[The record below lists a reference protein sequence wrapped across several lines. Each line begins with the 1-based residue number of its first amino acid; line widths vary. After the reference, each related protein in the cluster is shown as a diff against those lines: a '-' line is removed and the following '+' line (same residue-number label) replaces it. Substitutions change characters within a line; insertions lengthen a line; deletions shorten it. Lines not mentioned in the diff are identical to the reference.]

1 MSIVNH
7 KHKHIFIHNPKVAG
21 TSMETQP
28 FVGGSSHYTMMDYYM
43 EGTLLDNYFKWM
55 FVRNPYD
62 RLVSAWTYLNNINLT
77 KYKQFGDFVMNL
89 DEEFDFTIT
98 NFASKK
104 DPFNRIHI
112 IPQYL
117 FASVYGELVLDY
129 VGYYEELQF
138 NWDVVCESIGVG
150 EDGSTTKLFSLGQNY
165 PNPFNPSTSIQFTI
179 QEYEIIKLEI
189 YNLSGRL
196 VRILLRDV
204 GYPAGRYEVAWDGRD
219 EEGQLQT
226 TGVYFYRLEA
236 GDYKETRKMTLLK

>member
-77 KYKQFGDFVMNL
+77 KYRQFGDFVRNL
-89 DEEFDFTIT
+89 DEEFDFSIT

-150 EDGSTTKLFSLGQNY
+150 KKPLPWSNKSRGDRDYMKHYTPEILQIVNEKYHKDFEIFNY
-165 PNPFNPSTSIQFTI
+165 NKIT
-179 QEYEIIKLEI
+179 
-189 YNLSGRL
+189 
-196 VRILLRDV
+196 
-204 GYPAGRYEVAWDGRD
+204 
-219 EEGQLQT
+219 
-226 TGVYFYRLEA
+226 
-236 GDYKETRKMTLLK
+236 